1 VPNRSRTGAVAPGEI
16 LAEALEERGMSQS
29 ELARRMDRPVR
40 TINEIVNSKAAITPD
55 TSIQLERALGISARL
70 WNGLET
76 QYREH
81 LALVRAEQ
89 ELATVADWAKDF
101 PASDLVRHGL
111 IPEGLTR
118 SKTGKVA
125 ALLSYFG
132 VSNTS
137 AWERQ
142 WLAPAA
148 AFRESPTFSAAPKA
162 IAAWLRWGEIQAAG
176 IHADP
181 FDAKAYRDLLVEF
194 RKLTRRDPPLVIE
207 GVKER
212 AAATGVIIVLT
223 PELRGTH
230 LSGAARWLATDRPL
244 IQLSLRHKTDDQ
256 FWFTLFHESRH
267 ILEGK
272 KRDYVDAPE
281 SNETVGSTSEQD
293 ADKFARDTLI
303 PPREYDAWVGIG
315 DFSETAIRTFAEA
328 QGVSPGIVVGRL
340 QRDRILGRSQFN
352 RLKKP
357 IKWATP
363 T

>member
-1 VPNRSRTGAVAPGEI
+1 
-16 LAEALEERGMSQS
+16 MSQS